1 MAFVA
6 CYSNH
11 GSASAADF
19 LRKTITIIPNPP
31 TAVQTDNGSEFAL
44 HFAAAVE
51 ELGFIHYHT
60 YLRSPKMNAHIER
73 FNRAP
78 WEEWSVW
85 HRAWI
90 RDDVRACHEKL
101 VDWLCGITGSVRI
114 TVSATC
120 RRFDILYEHYSLHIR
135 WSAKCGGF
143 IQKTDS

>member
-1 MAFVA
+1 VAFVA

-101 VDWLCGITGSVRI
+101 VDWLLWYNGERPHHSLGNVSPLRYTVRTLFASY
-114 TVSATC
+114 TVECQMWWIYT
-120 RRFDILYEHYSLHIR
+120 
-135 WSAKCGGF
+135 KC
-143 IQKTDS
+143 